1 MDECTGPIV
10 ARWLRDEQGHAVFS
24 VFEEARGAA
33 DVDIIEKAFRE
44 ERILITNDKDF
55 GEKVFKERRRHR
67 GVVLLR
73 LEDER
78 PANEIEVLRRLLE
91 SYAERLLDNF
101 VVATE
106 DQVRFSSTPPDQK

>member
-1 MDECTGPIV
+1 M
-10 ARWLRDEQGHAVFS
+10 ARWLRDEQGYEVFS
-24 VFEEARGAA
+24 VFDEARGAG

-44 ERILITNDKDF
+44 TRILITNDKDF

-67 GVVLLR
+67 GVILLR

-78 PANEIEVLRRLLE
+78 PSNEIEVLSLLLE
-91 SYAERLLDNF
+91 SYGERLSDNF

-106 DQVRFSSTPPDQK
+106 DQVRFSSTLPG

>member
-1 MDECTGPIV
+1 M
-10 ARWLRDEQGHAVFS
+10 ARWLRDEQGYEVFS
-24 VFEEARGAA
+24 VFDEARGAG
-33 DVDIIEKAFRE
+33 DVEIIEKAFRE
-44 ERILITNDKDF
+44 VRILITNDKDF

-67 GVVLLR
+67 GVILLR

-91 SYAERLLDNF
+91 SYGERLSDNF

-106 DQVRFSSTPPDQK
+106 DQVRFSRTPPV